1 MVLLLFPDVVDLSG
15 VGMVNALTFMLL
27 LEMSMRHAEAMAV
40 SLNMISAFGCSFL
53 IANVYV
59 DYLKLFRSSE
69 ALLNLMT
76 TPS

>member
-69 ALLNLMT
+69 ALLN
-76 TPS
+76 